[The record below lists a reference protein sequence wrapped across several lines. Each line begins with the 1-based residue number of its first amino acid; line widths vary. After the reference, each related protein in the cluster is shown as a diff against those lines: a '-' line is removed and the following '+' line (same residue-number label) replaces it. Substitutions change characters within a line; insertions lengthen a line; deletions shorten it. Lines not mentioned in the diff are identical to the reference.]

1 MSRSSTGSNTGT
13 GSLWV
18 SVKDE
23 SVSYFKKNNFVFLKL
38 LTPFTLFFFFFF
50 SLFFSFLL
58 LFFRYVIDGNG
69 KIGYKGELGPDG
81 YKPEECRAWLEENMG
96 KK

>member
-1 MSRSSTGSNTGT
+1 MGVRERRA
-13 GSLWV
+13 
-18 SVKDE
+18 SVIL
-23 SVSYFKKNNFVFLKL
+23 KKIILFNSI
-38 LTPFTLFFFFFF
+38 TITLFFFFSFF
-50 SLFFSFLL
+50 LFSFFF
-58 LFFRYVIDGNG
+58 LFLFRYVIDGNG

>member
-1 MSRSSTGSNTGT
+1 MGVRERRASIIY
-13 GSLWV
+13 
-18 SVKDE
+18 K
-23 SVSYFKKNNFVFLKL
+23 KIKNNFFIFILPNTAAV
-38 LTPFTLFFFFFF
+38 
-50 SLFFSFLL
+50 SFFSFVSSCFFF
-58 LFFRYVIDGNG
+58 LFFVRYVIDENG